1 VELPKPPPARLSS
14 SAAKKAG
21 EWDRITREIRACRSH
36 DELAQ
41 WWETNRETFDILPAA
56 WLDGIENAVTLRA
69 EQLAGH
75 LTLKD

>member
-1 VELPKPPPARLSS
+1 MELPKPPPARLSS

-21 EWDRITREIRACRSH
+21 EWDRIAAEIRACRSE

-41 WWETNRETFDILPAA
+41 WWEANRPSFDLLPAA

-69 EQLAGH
+69 EQLASH
-75 LTLKD
+75 LTWKD